1 MDYFID
7 EVDQKTHTC
16 GMILLQTVPN
26 KISDSM
32 VILKPTEE
40 DVKKIIEKKLKKCFS
55 WFRWPN
61 CKTSESKSR
70 YIFTYYNGFFE

>member
-1 MDYFID
+1 M
-7 EVDQKTHTC
+7 EVSTC
-16 GMILLQTVPN
+16 GKILLQTVPN

-55 WFRWPN
+55 WFRMA
-61 CKTSESKSR
+61 
-70 YIFTYYNGFFE
+70 